1 MTLAL
6 ISRRQKGN
14 SAISTD
20 ARDSNEPRKRI
31 ADELIRCAHLG
42 KRSVIDL
49 QGAGMNV
56 LAVTTNPIRGNWL
69 GPRRQHLKLPA
80 RAGAEGKEMKPYPTH
95 RQREALQILIPGDW
109 MPLLKLLPIGDKA
122 LATLLQRGWIERSPD
137 MHAGNLYRV
146 TEAGRTAFRT
156 LVPIR

>member
-1 MTLAL
+1 VTLAL

-20 ARDSNEPRKRI
+20 AITRTTGAHRTQNQSMLIDLDQTTIANMTAALDYVCENIPADRDSNELRKRI

-56 LAVTTNPIRGNWL
+56 LAVTTNPIRLNWL
-69 GPRRQHLKLPA
+69 GLRR
-80 RAGAEGKEMKPYPTH
+80 
-95 RQREALQILIPGDW
+95 
-109 MPLLKLLPIGDKA
+109 
-122 LATLLQRGWIERSPD
+122 
-137 MHAGNLYRV
+137 
-146 TEAGRTAFRT
+146 
-156 LVPIR
+156 